1 MAKLTE
7 EQKEKSRQYYH
18 KFCKTTEYRKKR
30 KEYQQKP
37 EIKARAK
44 KYYETHPLSEKA
56 QKKMKIYLHKYYMK
70 HKPINIYKYF

>member
-7 EQKEKSRQYYH
+7 DRKLKMREYYN
-18 KFCKTTEYRKKR
+18 KFCKTPEYRKK

-37 EIKARAK
+37 EIKAKAK